1 MEYKIRLG
9 VVGTRRNIFSREDA
23 IKYNDIILDKLK
35 SMNID
40 IVDIKDINE
49 EGLLF
54 DESHVQPI
62 VDKLT
67 SEKVDALF
75 FPHCNF
81 GTEDLVAKVAK
92 NFNLPV
98 LLWGPKDESPL
109 ENGARLRDSQCGL
122 FATGKILRRF
132 RVKFSYLTMCDVE
145 DKQFEDGINR
155 FIATSNIV
163 KEIRNLT
170 VLQIS
175 TRPAGFWTMMVNE
188 GELLEKFNIKVH
200 PVTMVD
206 VQKEMNRLV
215 EENGQELQDVVNY
228 MKEKMII
235 NVSEDG
241 VRKTAALKI
250 AMKNFANKY
259 GCKAVAIQC
268 WNSMQDALGIFP
280 CVANSLLSDE
290 GIPVACETDIHGA
303 ITSVI
308 AQAATMGKV
317 KPFFADWTVPHPT
330 NPNGELLQHCGPWP
344 VSLMKGK
351 PSFGAPFAFNHS
363 HPGALHGELIG
374 GDMSII
380 RFDGDNG
387 EYSLLMGHAKGIEGP
402 FNQGTYVWIEVENL
416 KRLEEKLVCGPY
428 VHHCV
433 GIHEDILPQI
443 YEACKYLGYLTP
455 DFYDNIEEKVKEQLR
470 GE

>member
-1 MEYKIRLG
+1 MKYNIKLG
-9 VVGTRRNIFSREDA
+9 VVCTRREIFSKEDA
-23 IKYNDIILDKLK
+23 IKQKGLILNKLK
-35 SMNID
+35 ELKID
-40 IVDIKDINE
+40 CVDIEDINE

-54 DESHVQPI
+54 DESDIEAI

-67 SEKVDALF
+67 SEKIDALF

-81 GTEDLVAKVAK
+81 GSEDLVSKVAK
-92 NFNLPV
+92 RFNLPI

-109 ENGARLRDSQCGL
+109 ANGARLRDSQCGL

-132 RVKFSYLTMCDVE
+132 KRKFTYLTMCTVDDE
-145 DKQFEDGINR
+145 QFEVGLKR

-163 KEIRNLT
+163 KEVRNLT
-170 VLQIS
+170 ILQIS
-175 TRPAGFWTMMVNE
+175 TRPANFWTMMVNE
-188 GELLEKFNIKVH
+188 GELLEKFNVKIH

-206 VQKEMNRLV
+206 IQKEMDRLLK
-215 EENGQELQDVVNY
+215 ENSPELEDVVRF

-235 NVSEDG
+235 SVSEEAM
-241 VRKTAALKI
+241 RKTAALKL
-250 AMKNFANKY
+250 AMRNFANKY
-259 GCKAVAIQC
+259 YCKAVAIQC

-280 CVANSLLSDE
+280 CVANSLLSED
-290 GIPVACETDIHGA
+290 GIPVTCETDIHGA

-308 AQAATMGKV
+308 TQAAAMGEAI
-317 KPFFADWTVPHPT
+317 PFFADWTVPHPT

-344 VSLMKGK
+344 VSLMKSK
-351 PSFGAPFAFNHS
+351 PTFGAPFAFSHS
-363 HPGALHGELIG
+363 HPGSLHGEIRG

-387 EYSLLMGHAKGIEGP
+387 EYSILMGHAKGIEGP
-402 FNQGTYVWIEVENL
+402 FNQGTYIWIEVENL
-416 KRLEEKLVCGPY
+416 KRLEGKIVCGPY

-433 GIHEDILPQI
+433 GVHQDVLPQI
-443 YEACKYLGYLTP
+443 YEACKYLNYVKP
-455 DFYDNIEEKVKEQLR
+455 DFYDNIEEDIKAQIR